1 MANKIL
7 IKRSNTQSVIPSTS
21 AIDYGELA
29 INTFD
34 GRLFAKTNSGTPAV
48 VDLTRNDPIRVL
60 GDASST
66 YAWDQSTY
74 TSNVLV
80 TLNTVNS
87 NVGSFGG
94 KAAGVLTIPIVTVNA
109 KGLVTGVT
117 TTTFSAAGDF
127 GNMSTQNNNTV
138 EIIGGTIDGTVI
150 GGTTRAAGS
159 FTSVTTTNDVTV
171 GGNLV
176 VQGTTT
182 TVNSTTVAVGDKNI
196 ELAKDATN
204 AAQADGAGL
213 TVIGPATA
221 ATITYAS
228 SDNSWNF
235 NKKINAGAID
245 ATSIAVSGGVSGA
258 SFSGI
263 IYPTAGSG
271 TEGIIFPNNPGGG
284 GSDAA
289 SIKYYAYSGEATV
302 LELKVLNDSGGP
314 NGPDYIRLNATGGT
328 TVDNTLTAGAV
339 TVTNALSA
347 GSISTTGTL
356 GAGASTLGL
365 TTATA
370 INDTPIGNA
379 TPSTGSFTTGSFS
392 GVTNFGANLT
402 VATDKIVLRSSN
414 GDIITQGNLFVTQGK
429 ITVKDLE
436 ITGVTNL
443 GSVSTNGVSATQIVY
458 ANNSGALVGD
468 ATLTFN
474 DSTKVV
480 SLTNL
485 TSTGNVTIG
494 GTLAAT
500 GAVTFSS
507 SLDVTGIVTLNAA
520 TRVTSNATYTTNSF
534 NSGAFSVAGDV
545 SVAGKMQVSGAI
557 YKGGNEVL
565 STADTIDGGTY

>member
-7 IKRSNTQSVIPSTS
+7 IKRSNTQSGIPSTS

-74 TSNVLV
+74 TSNVSV

-94 KAAGVLTIPIVTVNA
+94 KTSGVLTVPIVTVNA

-171 GGNLV
+171 GGNLI

-204 AAQADGAGL
+204 AAQADGAGI
-213 TVIGPATA
+213 TVKGPTTP

-228 SDNSWNF
+228 ADNSWNF

-245 ATSIAVSGGVSGA
+245 ATSLLVSGAVSGD
-258 SFSGI
+258 SFSGAV
-263 IYPTAGSG
+263 YPTAGSG
-271 TEGIIFPNNPGGG
+271 TAGVIFPNNPGGG

-302 LELKVLNDSGGP
+302 LELKVLNDSGAP

-485 TSTGNVTIG
+485 TSTGNVTIS